1 MPSYKHLIF
10 DADHTLINYDADER
24 GAFLRLFSDF
34 GVALDEKQ
42 LARCQFL
49 SVQAWS
55 EAGLFDVHTEKTQ
68 REYHLLYRSH
78 LLHLFSW
85 LFDEMSIN
93 ADVGGTSE
101 RFLKEL
107 EHISEP
113 IQGAKELLLSLQGR
127 CRLHVATNGLSS
139 IQRGRLACF
148 SGLFDEFFI
157 SEEMNVIKPKAEFF
171 EQIFERLHAKKQD
184 CLMIGDSLLSD
195 VAGANGVGIDS
206 CWFNPQKKPNETE
219 IRPTFEIASFEEL
232 GKILK

>member
-1 MPSYKHLIF
+1 
-10 DADHTLINYDADER
+10 
-24 GAFLRLFSDF
+24 
-34 GVALDEKQ
+34 
-42 LARCQFL
+42 
-49 SVQAWS
+49 
-55 EAGLFDVHTEKTQ
+55 
-68 REYHLLYRSH
+68 
-78 LLHLFSW
+78 
-85 LFDEMSIN
+85 MSIN

-127 CRLHVATNGLSS
+127 CRLHVATNGLST

-195 VAGANGVGIDS
+195 MNGAYGVEMDGCWVNRARKKNVEKIPVAY
-206 CWFNPQKKPNETE
+206 E
-219 IRPTFEIASFEEL
+219 ISEFSEL
-232 GKILK
+232 LRLL